1 MSWMWMFGRVCSP
14 PNTVIRPLVSA
25 CMVSML
31 TETSSRIR
39 GEKPQTVAGRTICT
53 TMSSA

>member
-1 MSWMWMFGRVCSP
+1 MSSMWMFGRVWSP
-14 PNTVIRPLVSA
+14 PNTVMLPFVSA

-31 TETSSRIR
+31 TETSRRMR

-53 TMSSA
+53 TMSSL